1 VADTKKKL
9 VEIKDLTVKFGSRRH
24 PFTAV
29 DKVSFDIQLLP
40 LIAVIGLCLLGL
52 LILAL
57 LIAMFLNQ
65 KVLPKDIEHVST
77 TFMKDGDTVD
87 GLRARVKYTKKGKK
101 GKLVIQ
107 TPAAVPMESA
117 CNATFRLEAIDK
129 RFMKSKNRRVRIT
142 EITSQNPAVVVN
154 NYTYEKSPANGKMID
169 PLQPELPG
177 GETKPIRK
185 DGKIVFVEIQSATS
199 TLICKVQHK

>member
-1 VADTKKKL
+1 MKENKGCELLEEEASRKIPEEKTEEEKK
-9 VEIKDLTVKFGSRRH
+9 SS
-24 PFTAV
+24 V
-29 DKVSFDIQLLP
+29 DS
-40 LIAVIGLCLLGL
+40 LI
-52 LILAL
+52 
-57 LIAMFLNQ
+57 
-65 KVLPKDIEHVST
+65 E
-77 TFMKDGDTVD
+77 
-87 GLRARVKYTKKGKK
+87 KGKK